1 MYQSKGNQKL
11 YYKMLHQ
18 KRETELLLS
27 ALRVKLFS
35 YLESWETPKA
45 VATKSGLNERNLSF
59 VLNALASI
67 GLLEKSNEAYRNTQ
81 QSNDFLNPNSS
92 VYLGESILFREKMMS
107 LQNIEERLLNGPNKN
122 VLNNNQGIEVY
133 DFYEAARVSIPEM
146 YTGRVQSLIQAV
158 TSLYGN
164 KTPEKILDL
173 GGGSGILA
181 IELAITFPNCKSVVF
196 EHPNVARLP
205 RELVSE
211 RNLSEHVSV
220 IEGDFNADDIGK
232 GYDLIIASGVL
243 DFAKDHLDSVMSK
256 LYNAL
261 TPNGYLYVVTH
272 NVSEDYQ
279 NPPESILGWLSSHL
293 DGLDVLLTK
302 KDIENALTRHGFQHI
317 HSDDDGGVFEGLQG
331 EFYLKRTGG
340 FQDGKVTKT
349 CD

>member
-1 MYQSKGNQKL
+1 MYQPKGNQKL

-27 ALRVKLFS
+27 ALKLKLFS
-35 YLESWETPKA
+35 YLESWETPES
-45 VATKSGLNERNLSF
+45 VATKSDLNERNLSF

-67 GLLEKSNEAYRNTQ
+67 GLLEKNNEAYRNTQ
-81 QSNDFLNPNSS
+81 QSNDFLNPNSP

-107 LQNIEERLLNGPNKN
+107 LQGIEERLINGPDKN
-122 VLNNNQGIEVY
+122 VLHNNQGTEVY

-146 YTGRVQSLIQAV
+146 YTGRVQSLVQSV
-158 TSLYGN
+158 TNLYGN
-164 KTPEKILDL
+164 KIPEKILDL

-181 IELAITFPNCKSVVF
+181 IELAITFPNCKGVVF
-196 EHPNVARLP
+196 EHPNVAQLP
-205 RELVSE
+205 RELVTE

-261 TPNGYLYVVTH
+261 TSNGYLYVVTH

-302 KDIENALTRHGFQHI
+302 KDIENALTRHGFQHV
-317 HSDDDGGVFEGLQG
+317 HSDDGGGIFEGLQG
-331 EFYLKRTGG
+331 EFYLRK
-340 FQDGKVTKT
+340 
-349 CD
+349 